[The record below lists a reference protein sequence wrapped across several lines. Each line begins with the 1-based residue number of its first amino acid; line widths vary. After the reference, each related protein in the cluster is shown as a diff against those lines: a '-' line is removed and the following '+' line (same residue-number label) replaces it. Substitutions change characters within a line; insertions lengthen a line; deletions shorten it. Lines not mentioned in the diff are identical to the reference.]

1 MSRLLVV
8 AGEGS
13 GDGFAAPVVRRLG
26 VKTFGLGGAHL
37 ESAGME
43 LVGDLR
49 SWTSMGLSA
58 TVLRAPRV
66 AVALAELWQAVRA
79 ERPRAALLVGFSE
92 VNARLARMLTAR
104 GTRVVWYAPP
114 QVWAWRA
121 ARAAALARCAETFAV
136 VLPFEASVWRR
147 AGASAEY
154 VGHPVL
160 EAAVPSPDATSDT
173 PRIAVLP
180 GSRRHEIRAHAEL
193 LLDAARRIVRARRGG
208 EITVV
213 RAASLDRA
221 TSAELAR
228 RAARAGARLTDA
240 PIAGAISGRDVALV
254 GSGTAT
260 LECTALAVPAVIVY
274 RTDPVTYALAKRV
287 VRVPHV
293 GLPNLVLGRR
303 AFPELVQWAAT
314 PGSVATAALSVLES
328 PEAAL
333 ASCRDVRAALEAG
346 LDARTPSAR
355 VADLLSPL
363 LG

>member
-26 VKTFGLGGAHL
+26 VEAFGLGGAHL
-37 ESAGME
+37 ETAGVE

-49 SWTSMGLSA
+49 AWASMGLSA
-58 TVLRAPRV
+58 AVLRAPRV
-66 AVALAELWQAVRA
+66 AFAVTKLMRAVWA

-92 VNARLARMLTAR
+92 VNAHLAGRLSAR
-104 GTRVVWYAPP
+104 GTRVLWYAPP
-114 QVWAWRA
+114 QVWAWRTG
-121 ARAAALARCAETFAV
+121 RAAALARRAETFAV
-136 VLPFEASVWRR
+136 VLPFEAPVWRR
-147 AGASAEY
+147 AGAPAEY

-160 EAAVPSPDATSDT
+160 EAPVPSWNPTSEE

-180 GSRRHEIRAHAEL
+180 GSRRHEIRAHAPL
-193 LLDAARRIVRARRGG
+193 LLEAARRIVKTRGRG

-213 RAASLDRA
+213 RAASLDPA

-228 RAARAGARLTDA
+228 HATWARAQVTDA
-240 PIAGAISGRDVALV
+240 PIARAIAGHHVALV

-274 RTDPVTYALAKRV
+274 RTDPVTYAVGKRV
-287 VRVPHV
+287 VRVPHI

-303 AFPELVQWAAT
+303 AFPELVQYAAT
-314 PGSVATAALSVLES
+314 PGSVATAALSLLES
-328 PEAAL
+328 REEAL
-333 ASCRDVRAALEAG
+333 ASCRDVRTALEAG
-346 LDARTPSAR
+346 LDPRTPSAR
-355 VADLLSPL
+355 VADLLTPL